1 MTLRLGER
9 RAIQAV
15 VLAGTLVTYGGVSLF
30 RILGAPM
37 AQALFRVDLPRRRMP
52 AAIAPGTSTFTM
64 SALRPTPFAAQRQ
77 TLRGLSRTTISDPDR
92 AIADRHLSRKS
103 YQPIS

>member
-9 RAIQAV
+9 RTILAV
-15 VLAGTLVTYGGVSLF
+15 VLAGALVTYGGVSLF
-30 RILGAPM
+30 HILGAPM
-37 AQALFRVDLPRRRMP
+37 AQALFRVALPRPLMP

-64 SALRPTPFAAQRQ
+64 SALRPTPFAAQRK
-77 TLRGLSRTTISDPDR
+77 TFRGLSRTAISDLDR
-92 AIADRHLSRKS
+92 AIAHCHLSRKS